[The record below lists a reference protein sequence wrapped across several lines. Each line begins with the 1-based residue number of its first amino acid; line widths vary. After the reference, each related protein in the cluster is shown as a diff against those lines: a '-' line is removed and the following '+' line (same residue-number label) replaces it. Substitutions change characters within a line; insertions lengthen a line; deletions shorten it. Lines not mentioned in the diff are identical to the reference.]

1 MKIKSNKWLPGTAA
15 RVMVLLFVVLL
26 GSTTMGWGQATKP
39 TADVVLKTNGDE
51 LAGKVVEINENEIR
65 FTYAGETLVY
75 AIKKS
80 DILKITFASGR
91 IEFFNRSSSES
102 QPANTSRPAKA
113 GEEYG
118 QVQDHHN
125 KVAILPFH
133 YLVDKQDAGE
143 EMTYKVQQ
151 EAFSFL
157 SKHIGELELQDV
169 NTTNALLI
177 KAGVN
182 NNNFRGFTMGEICNI
197 LSVEYIIQGTIT
209 QSRSSVSST
218 SSSASSYQSNN
229 NQNNKNNAI
238 GSIFKSS
245 GSSSTYSSSTQN
257 YQTAIVMNVFNDKG
271 QSLFSQDHTS
281 FWSTND
287 AYKVTLQYLLKR
299 IPLYRK

>member
-1 MKIKSNKWLPGTAA
+1 ML
-15 RVMVLLFVVLL
+15 MVLLFVVLL
-26 GSTTMGWGQATKP
+26 GSTTMGWGQGNKP

-51 LAGKVVEINENEIR
+51 LTGKVVEINETEIR
-65 FTYAGETLVY
+65 FSYAGETLVY

-80 DILKITFASGR
+80 EILKVTFASGR
-91 IEFFNRSSSES
+91 IEFFNRPSSEP
-102 QPANTSRPAKA
+102 QPANASRPAKA

-133 YLVDKQDAGE
+133 YLIDKQDAGE
-143 EMTYKVQQ
+143 EMCYKVQQ
-151 EAFSFL
+151 ESFSFL

-209 QSRSSVSST
+209 QNRSSVSSS
-218 SSSASSYQSNN
+218 SSSANSYQSSN

-257 YQTAIVMNVFNDKG
+257 YQTAILMNVFNDKG
-271 QSLFSQDHTS
+271 QNIFSQDHTS